1 MPKYEITGPDGR
13 RFEVEAPDQQTALS
27 AFQQYTASQT
37 VSATPPAGA
46 KPGTREYADW
56 AAQRARSQVSAGERP
71 NLPEVGPRPPEDQSS
86 LLDPLVQGI
95 TFGWGDELAGVV
107 QGGIAAAQ
115 GGDYGSVYKQVVDEK
130 RNALDRERR
139 LNPIGSFATEIGGAA
154 IPSILAAP
162 VAAPLAGLGNAGR
175 TLPMWQQMFR
185 GGMLAAPGGA
195 VYGAG
200 AAGDSLQERGVGALF
215 GMGAGAVG
223 GAVAPP
229 VFRAVGAGVKNVA
242 NRFAANSA
250 ANRVGVSPQAAR
262 FAAETLSADDTL
274 NTGMARMMAAGD
286 ERMIADAGQS
296 ATNLLDYAI
305 QSSGRAG
312 RLATDAIEGRVSR
325 DAQAIQDAL
334 DGALGRPTG
343 IQTAR
348 AGIRTST
355 AAARQAAYEG
365 PAGAYNTPIN
375 YASAQ
380 GRKLEE
386 LLKRV
391 DQADLDAANR
401 LMRAEGHQSRQI
413 VAKIADD
420 GTVTYQRMP
429 DVRQIDYLTRALND
443 RAAMSDGAGKLGG
456 QTNAGRIYGNLSG
469 DIRDATKQ
477 AVPEYQ
483 TALET
488 AADPIRRS
496 QAIEFGSTV
505 LRPSVTRDE
514 VANMVLRMTG
524 PEREAV
530 QQGIRAQIDDVLAN
544 VTRTVMDGD
553 VPAREAIA
561 ALRQLSSRSARE
573 KLTVILGKEK
583 ADVLF
588 KRLDRAAQSFDLR
601 ANVANNSKTFQRQ
614 EMGRRLQQ
622 TTAPDGPISTIMRG
636 EPLNAGKRAI
646 QLMSGQTPENALR
659 QQDEIMSEI
668 VQMLTARGMAA
679 DEVLSVLRALGS
691 SMNTQQGIAD
701 AARILGERA
710 ALPVGVGTEQ
720 IRMNAMR

>member
-56 AAQRARSQVSAGERP
+56 AAQRARSQVAAGERL
-71 NLPEVGPRPPEDQSS
+71 NLPQVSQHQTTQSS
-86 LLDPLVQGI
+86 ILDPIAQGM
-95 TFGWGDELAGVV
+95 TFGWGDEMAAAMHGV
-107 QGGIAAAQ
+107 GAMAQ
-115 GGDYGSVYKQVVDEK
+115 GGDFGSTYAQAKDHFDNSLE
-130 RNALDRERR
+130 RERR
-139 LNPIGSFATEIGGAA
+139 VNPGGA
-154 IPSILAAP
+154 LAAEIAGGLIP
-162 VAAPLAGLGNAGR
+162 AVASAPFAAPLVGMGNVGR
-175 TLPMWQQMFR
+175 TLPMWQQMVR
-185 GGMLAAPGGA
+185 GGLLAAPGGA

-200 AAGDSLQERGVGALF
+200 AAGDSLGERAGGALL
-215 GMGAGAVG
+215 GAGAGAAG
-223 GAVAPP
+223 GTIAPP

-242 NRFAANSA
+242 NRFAANAA

-305 QSSGRAG
+305 ASSGKAG

-325 DAQAIQDAL
+325 DAQAIQNAL
-334 DGALGRPTG
+334 DSALGLPTG
-343 IQTAR
+343 IQSAR

-355 AAARQAAYEG
+355 AGARTAAYEG
-365 PAGAYNTPIN
+365 AYSSPIN
-375 YASAQ
+375 YASPQ

-391 DQADLDAANR
+391 DQSDLNAANA

-413 VAKIADD
+413 MAKIADD

-601 ANVANNSKTFQRQ
+601 ANVATNTKTFQRQ

-710 ALPVGVGTEQ
+710 ALPAGVGTEQ
-720 IRMNAMR
+720 LRMNAMR